1 VITIDLIKNIALL
14 VALAAIYPVLTARLD
29 KSVFSKQ
36 VLFGAMFGTV
46 GVLGMMTPID
56 YGDGVIFD
64 GRSIILAVA
73 GLIGGPLVGAIS
85 ATMMTAYRA
94 MLGGAGLPVG
104 VMTILASV
112 GIGLLFHYLRKRSAN
127 FLGPLTL
134 LGFGFLV
141 HAVMLGLFLFLPND
155 MGHKVINDLGLTI
168 MLFYP
173 LATMLISLLF
183 QDYEERERNRSH
195 IEHLAFYDSLT
206 QLPNRS
212 FLIERLT
219 KLMSDCAGNQAKGAL
234 ILLNLDRFK
243 TLNDAR
249 GHASGDL
256 LLRAVAEQIRTVMD
270 KKDLL
275 ARMSADEFA
284 ILLHRYAI
292 DAESIDELT
301 HELVDKIQQ
310 VLKYPLR
317 VDFDDIIVSSSIGMT
332 SFSLNPQDKAGDV
345 LRRVDTAMHRAKKSG
360 GNQRMVFDSSMF
372 KLVEQRFLIEREM
385 SHAIRNHELRLFA
398 QSQVNH
404 AGVVVGAE
412 TLVRWQH
419 PQQGLISPQAFIPI
433 AEESELII
441 DIGKWVL
448 SEACKLL
455 TSEKLTVCPITIS
468 VNISPKHFRQSDFVA
483 TIKAVLADT
492 GANSNQLILE
502 VTESLLID
510 NISDVIAKMI
520 ELTGLGIRFSLDDF
534 GTGYSSL
541 AYLKRLPIHE
551 LKIDKSFV
559 QDAPTDADD
568 AALVESILAVAE
580 HMNLKVV
587 AEGVETQEQADF
599 LNARHEVIHQG
610 YLFSKPELAESWLKK
625 LP

>member
-1 VITIDLIKNIALL
+1 MHALML
-14 VALAAIYPVLTARLD
+14 V
-29 KSVFSKQ
+29 
-36 VLFGAMFGTV
+36 
-46 GVLGMMTPID
+46 
-56 YGDGVIFD
+56 
-64 GRSIILAVA
+64 
-73 GLIGGPLVGAIS
+73 
-85 ATMMTAYRA
+85 
-94 MLGGAGLPVG
+94 
-104 VMTILASV
+104 
-112 GIGLLFHYLRKRSAN
+112 
-127 FLGPLTL
+127 
-134 LGFGFLV
+134 
-141 HAVMLGLFLFLPND
+141 LFLFLPNG
-155 MGHKVINDLGLTI
+155 MGYKVINDLGLTI
-168 MLFYP
+168 LLFYP

-195 IEHLAFYDSLT
+195 IEHLAFYDTLT

-219 KLMSDCAGNQAKGAL
+219 QVMTNCAANQAKGAL

-256 LLRAVAEQIRTVMD
+256 LLRAVAERIRTILD
-270 KKDLL
+270 KNDLL

-284 ILLHRYAI
+284 ILLHRYAV

-301 HELVDKIQQ
+301 HELVDRIQQ

-317 VDFDDIIVSSSIGMT
+317 VDYDDIVVSSSIGMT
-332 SFSLNPQDKAGDV
+332 SFPLNPEDKAGDV

-385 SHAIRNHELRLFA
+385 SHAIRNHELRLFV

-404 AGVVVGAE
+404 SGSIVGVEA
-412 TLVRWQH
+412 LVRWQH

-433 AEESELII
+433 AEESELIT

-448 SEACKLL
+448 SEACALL
-455 TSEKLTVCPITIS
+455 TSEKLTLCPISVS

-483 TIKAVLADT
+483 AIKAALAKS
-492 GANSNQLILE
+492 GAKPGQLILE

-510 NISDVIAKMI
+510 NINDVIAKMI
-520 ELTGLGIRFSLDDF
+520 ELTGLGVRFSLDDF

-559 QDAPTDADD
+559 QDAPTDRDD

-599 LNARHEVIHQG
+599 LNARHQVIHQG
-610 YLFSKPELAESWLKK
+610 YLFGKPEPVDSWLSKFQ
-625 LP
+625 PESTA